1 MKKRPLQILGFL
13 GLIGLVA
20 LAYWRYRDAQPQ
32 LIQSEHSF
40 SGQSFQI
47 EQIEFRQYYA
57 QLSLRVRSRLYLAKV
72 SIKDAQRMR
81 AGTLFYGNGK
91 FSPLPAQPAPNA
103 FDYGKYL
110 KFQGYSGLVQLKRWS
125 AMGEKE
131 NKLQIIS
138 QFRQRV
144 AKSIDGWR
152 WSTKEKSIYKALFLG
167 LKSDLDRESR
177 QNFQGAGLM
186 HLLAVSGLHL
196 GIVYLLL
203 GYIARSFAYLK
214 YARVIEFT
222 LLIIGLWSFALFT
235 GAGASVLRAAT
246 MFSFLALGRLI
257 HRKSSGL
264 RPVIASA
271 IILFW
276 INPLIVHQ
284 VGFQLSYSAVIG
296 IIFLVPK
303 FNAWHQFSW
312 KPLANLQQII
322 YVSIAAQLFTL
333 PLSLYYFGSFPTYF
347 LLSNLILLPLMP
359 IVMYGGFLVLVL
371 DLFGMGDFIKELYPY
386 LLRFIEGFSAW
397 ISGLPKALIDVSL
410 GLPSA
415 VLVLLFYTWC
425 ILTKARRPKVI
436 NIALVLWIAGS
447 LLTIAENHFLEAKIL
462 IVPKDREFLK
472 FSNGASEDEVNLNEE
487 LPYISPYLKLES
499 KKDGII
505 KAQLGAKGREVV
517 ILNNASQAKGLDSI
531 QAILY
536 LGKDLQKEQ
545 VLRERSKQAGFEFR
559 SARRHWI
566 SYP

>member
-1 MKKRPLQILGFL
+1 MKLKPQQILGFL
-13 GLIGLVA
+13 ALIGLIA

-32 LIQSEHSF
+32 LIQIEQNF

-47 EQIEFRQYYA
+47 EQIDFRQHYA
-57 QLSLRVRSRLYLAKV
+57 QLSLRDSSRLYLAKV
-72 SIKDAQRMR
+72 SRTDTQKMQ
-81 AGTLFYGNGK
+81 AGTLIYGNGK
-91 FSPLPAQPAPNA
+91 FSPLPAQVAPNA

-110 KFQGYSGLVQLKRWS
+110 KFQGYSGLVRLKRWS
-125 AMGEKE
+125 ATGEKE
-131 NKLQIIS
+131 NKLQIIP

-144 AKSIDGWR
+144 AKSIDC
-152 WSTKEKSIYKALFLG
+152 WSWSAKEKAIYKALFLG
-167 LKSDLDRESR
+167 LKSDLDTESR

-203 GYIARSFAYLK
+203 GYVARSFTYLK

-222 LLIIGLWSFALFT
+222 LVVIGLWSFAFFT

-257 HRKSSGL
+257 KRKGSGL

-276 INPLIVHQ
+276 INPLIIHQ

-303 FNAWHQFSW
+303 FNAWHQFGW

-347 LLSNLILLPLMP
+347 ILSNLILLPLMP

-371 DLFGMGDFIKELYPY
+371 DLVGMGNFIKELYPY

-397 ISGLPKALIDVSL
+397 ISHLPKALIDVSL

-415 VLVLLFYTWC
+415 VLVLLFYTWW
-425 ILTKARRPKVI
+425 ILSNARRPKVI
-436 NIALVLWIAGS
+436 NMALVLWIAGS
-447 LLTIAENHFLEAKIL
+447 LFSIAENHFQEAKIL
-462 IVPKDREFLK
+462 VVQKELETLK
-472 FSNGASEDEVNLNEE
+472 FSNGALDAEINLNEE

-499 KKDGII
+499 EKDGII
-505 KAQLGAKGREVV
+505 KVQFGAKGREVV
-517 ILNNASQAKGLDSI
+517 LLNNASPVKGLDSI
-531 QAILY
+531 QAIVY

-545 VLRERSKQAGFEFR
+545 VLRARSKQAGFEFR
-559 SARRHWI
+559 SARRKWI

>member
-1 MKKRPLQILGFL
+1 MKLRPQQILGFL
-13 GLIGLVA
+13 ALIGLGT

-32 LIQSEHSF
+32 QIQLEQNF

-47 EQIEFRQYYA
+47 EQIDFRQYYA
-57 QLSLRVRSRLYLAKV
+57 QLSLRNSCRLYLAKV
-72 SIKDAQRMR
+72 SKTHAESLR
-81 AGTLFYGNGK
+81 AGTLIYGHGK
-91 FSPLPAQPAPNA
+91 FSPLPAQATPEA

-110 KFQGYSGLVQLKRWS
+110 KFQGYSGLVQWKRWS
-125 AMGEKE
+125 AADPKE
-131 NKLQIIS
+131 NKLQIIA

-144 AKSIDGWR
+144 AKSIDGWN
-152 WSTKEKSIYKALFLG
+152 WSSKEKAIYKALFLG
-167 LKSDLDRESR
+167 LKSDLDTESR

-203 GYIARSFAYLK
+203 GYISRGFSYLK
-214 YARVIEFT
+214 YGRILEFT
-222 LLIIGLWSFALFT
+222 LIIIGLWSFALFT

-276 INPLIVHQ
+276 INPLIIHQ

-303 FNAWHQFSW
+303 LNAWHQFGW
-312 KPLANLQQII
+312 GPLANLQQII

-333 PLSLYYFGSFPTYF
+333 PLSLYYFGSFPSYF

-371 DLFGMGDFIKELYPY
+371 DLLGIGNFIKELYPY
-386 LLRFIEGFSAW
+386 LLYFIESFSAW
-397 ISGLPKALIDVSL
+397 ISHLPKALLDISL
-410 GLPSA
+410 GLPSV
-415 VLVLLFYTWC
+415 VLVLLFYTWW
-425 ILTKARRPKVI
+425 IVTKASKLKVI
-436 NIALVLWIAGS
+436 NMALMLWIAGS
-447 LLTIAENHFLEAKIL
+447 LFSIAGNHFQEAGIL
-462 IVPKDREFLK
+462 VVPKDLETLK
-472 FSNGASEDEVNLNEE
+472 FSNGASEEEVNLNEE

-499 KKDGII
+499 EKDGII
-505 KAQLGAKGREVV
+505 KAQFGAKGREVV
-517 ILNNASQAKGLDSI
+517 ILNNASQVKGLDSI

-559 SARRHWI
+559 SARRQWI